1 MSETVESIESQIA
14 ELEAK
19 KQAIL
24 AKDKDEK
31 LVEAKAIIVK
41 YGFTADDLGL
51 STKKKSNKPFI
62 RYINPENPNETWVG
76 RGKRPEWI
84 VSYLE
89 MGGKLEDVKA
99 LKPIRVK

>member
-1 MSETVESIESQIA
+1 MSETIESIDNQIA

-24 AKDKDEK
+24 SKDRDEK
-31 LVEAKAIIVK
+31 LSEAKAIIDK
-41 YGFTADDLGL
+41 FGFTADDLGL
-51 STKKKSNKPFI
+51 STRKKSNKPFI

-76 RGKRPEWI
+76 RGKRPDWI
-84 VSYLE
+84 VAHLE
-89 MGGKLEDVKA
+89 MGGKLDDVKA